1 MEGFQ
6 LDDIFNL
13 DTTSTTKSRAKLV
26 KRKWREIEEMNDRR
40 NLLKELRE
48 LDVCTDYNLE
58 DIKL

>member
-1 MEGFQ
+1 
-6 LDDIFNL
+6 
-13 DTTSTTKSRAKLV
+13 SRAKPV